1 MTAQI
6 PVSSDFVA
14 SIPREHIPA
23 VIAAL
28 VARLLVEPELAS
40 PAAPSSAPATQD
52 EGPML
57 TPDEAAT
64 VLRRKGMTPAKINHE
79 LAMAK
84 RTAEA
89 IRPVLE
95 VGYITGWRITSDI
108 LTRQKRHVDLEAG
121 WLRLDPGES
130 KNGEGRMFPLTPEL

>member
-64 VLRRKGMTPAKINHE
+64 VLRRPRRWIYRN
-79 LAMAK
+79 AK
-84 RTAEA
+84 RLPFVRRISRKTLLCSELG
-89 IRPVLE
+89 IRRWLA
-95 VGYITGWRITSDI
+95 
-108 LTRQKRHVDLEAG
+108 TRKAV
-121 WLRLDPGES
+121 
-130 KNGEGRMFPLTPEL
+130 